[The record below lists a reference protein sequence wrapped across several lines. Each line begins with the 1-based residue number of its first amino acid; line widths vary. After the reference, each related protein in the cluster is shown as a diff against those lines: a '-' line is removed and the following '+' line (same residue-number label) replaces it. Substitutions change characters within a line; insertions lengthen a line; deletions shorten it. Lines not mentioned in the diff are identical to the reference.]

1 MKTNSILW
9 GCRALFL
16 SLLMACSETPSAEG
30 EEPKPSPS
38 DPLTFAV
45 EIYDVTLDEV
55 DYRVEPSDRETT
67 YRLLIAETAT
77 WEVAGSDAAF
87 IEADLKALRTE
98 AEQIPQGWEA
108 YLAEQL
114 LTGVARA
121 KQGGLIPDTDYLLC
135 LYGLNA
141 KGEVTT
147 SLTREPFRTDPE
159 PTLNEEY
166 TFDIRVSQ
174 IAYTTA
180 DVAISVEPADTRYFV
195 NYLTPEA
202 CAEAESLQEAFC
214 QHWAFFVDVYRS
226 MGYTDE
232 ELLAWLTFVGE
243 MEDDFADLLPGTDYY
258 AYALPVDERL
268 AVVGS
273 AAYILFTTRAAEPSD
288 MTFTCRIDA
297 YGEETV
303 QGEITPSRED
313 MPYFL
318 TIEPVAFRELYTSDL
333 AYMCALAEGL
343 GESALRYGSADLS
356 QFTGLTPGEEYWI
369 LCFGYREAPNTPLF
383 AFPLVC
389 PN

>member
-1 MKTNSILW
+1 M
-9 GCRALFL
+9 
-16 SLLMACSETPSAEG
+16 
-30 EEPKPSPS
+30 
-38 DPLTFAV
+38 
-45 EIYDVTLDEV
+45 
-55 DYRVEPSDRETT
+55 
-67 YRLLIAETAT
+67 
-77 WEVAGSDAAF
+77 
-87 IEADLKALRTE
+87 
-98 AEQIPQGWEA
+98 
-108 YLAEQL
+108 
-114 LTGVARA
+114 
-121 KQGGLIPDTDYLLC
+121 
-135 LYGLNA
+135 
-141 KGEVTT
+141 
-147 SLTREPFRTDPE
+147 
-159 PTLNEEY
+159 
-166 TFDIRVSQ
+166 
-174 IAYTTA
+174 
-180 DVAISVEPADTRYFV
+180 
-195 NYLTPEA
+195 TPEA